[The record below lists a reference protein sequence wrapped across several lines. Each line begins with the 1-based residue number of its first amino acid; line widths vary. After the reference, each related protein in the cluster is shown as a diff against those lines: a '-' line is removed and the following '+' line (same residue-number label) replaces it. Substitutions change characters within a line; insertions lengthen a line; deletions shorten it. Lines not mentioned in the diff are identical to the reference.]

1 MFRFYEE
8 RIVVTTVLPA
18 APVLT
23 PVKTVLICD
32 ERPNARVLLARLLTA
47 GTSVTVTGAVPDAF
61 TLVDAYTTRPADVVF
76 IGVHSGTA
84 DGADALG
91 LLLGLHPAA
100 TVIVF
105 GSAHD
110 AVLLTAALSRG
121 ARGLM
126 LWDTTATGRL
136 EPASTALSRGLAA
149 TGQNVELTEREMQVI
164 RGMSEGKS
172 NAAIGRDLYLSEDTV
187 KTHARRL
194 FNKVGAKDRAH
205 AVMLALRHGLL
216 R

>member
-1 MFRFYEE
+1 M
-8 RIVVTTVLPA
+8 TTVLPA

-23 PVKTVLICD
+23 PVRTVLICD
-32 ERPNARVLLARLLTA
+32 ERPNARMLLARLLTA
-47 GTSVTVTGAVPDAF
+47 GTSVIVTGAVPDAF

-76 IGVHSGTA
+76 IGVHRDTA
-84 DGADALG
+84 DGAEALD

-100 TVIVF
+100 TVLVF
-105 GSAHD
+105 GGTSD
-110 AVLLTAALSRG
+110 AVSLTAALTRG

-126 LWDTTATGRL
+126 LWDPTRPGRPG
-136 EPASTALSRGLAA
+136 PAPIAKTP
-149 TGQNVELTEREMQVI
+149 GQVDTSSDMVLTEREFQVL

-172 NAAIGRDLYLSEDTV
+172 NAAIGRDLFLAEDTV
-187 KTHARRL
+187 KNHARRL

-205 AVMLALRHGLL
+205 AVMLGLRHGLL

>member
-1 MFRFYEE
+1 M
-8 RIVVTTVLPA
+8 TTVLPA
-18 APVLT
+18 ATVLT

-32 ERPNARVLLARLLTA
+32 ERPNARMLLARLLNA
-47 GTSVTVTGAVPDAF
+47 GTSVVTGAVPDAF

-76 IGVHSGTA
+76 IGQRRDSAG
-84 DGADALG
+84 GADALD

-100 TVIVF
+100 AVIVF

-110 AVLLTAALSRG
+110 APLLAAALTRG

-126 LWDTTATGRL
+126 LWDTTPTGRP
-136 EPASTALSRGLAA
+136 EPASTVMPRGLAK
-149 TGQNVELTEREMQVI
+149 TGSNVELTEREFQVL
-164 RGMSEGKS
+164 RGMSQGKS
-172 NAAIGRDLYLSEDTV
+172 NTMIGRDLYLSEDTV